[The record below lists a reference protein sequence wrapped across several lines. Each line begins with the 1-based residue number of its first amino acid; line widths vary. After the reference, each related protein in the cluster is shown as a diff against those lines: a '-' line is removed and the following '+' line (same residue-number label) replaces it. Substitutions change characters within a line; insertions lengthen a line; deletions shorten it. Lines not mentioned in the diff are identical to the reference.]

1 MHGVCRHFRQFVIAV
16 AILSVAMAFAV
27 SEISEVSDADNLS
40 IKSEYNIMSESSHT
54 AELSKVHGSGTFYIP
69 ESVFIDGNRY
79 EVVSIGPFAFS
90 ESSVTRVYI
99 PATVTDIAST
109 SFDYCATLS
118 QINVSEGGAFSSYD
132 GVLFDSEY
140 TAILR
145 CPEGRTGNYLIPS
158 GVSYVGDRAF
168 FNCVGMRDIASPGG
182 LVSIGNYSFT
192 NSGVCTIPLQLGVI
206 SIGDCAFYGCFNLT
220 NVWIPWSV
228 MVIGD
233 GAFSFCSSLTEITVQ
248 SNNQNYM
255 SADGVLFNKQGT
267 TLIAVP
273 GGISGSY
280 VVPSSTYILENGSFH
295 GCAKLESVTIG
306 KLISYFDYDLFRGC
320 SSLKEVCVEEGNA
333 TFSSKNGVI
342 LLNESMELIYVP
354 QNMGGVLTVPEGV
367 SRIDDFAMI
376 NGSKLT
382 GIVLPY
388 SYSDYQG
395 NIFEFAY
402 SLESI
407 EVDSSNSLFESFNG
421 CLYDKAGTLLAV
433 PVNKSGGL
441 VIKDDT
447 TEIAV
452 DAMDM
457 CTKITSVT
465 IPESLHDLETYAFY
479 GCESLVEI
487 RVSADN
493 PYYASVDGVLFDKNL
508 EKLLMYPEGRKG
520 SYAVPEG
527 VKTIADASFASC
539 MIESVRIPASVT
551 SIEDSAFSG
560 CFSLGY
566 IYIGGNPTLGIDSF
580 NLGRF
585 VYGSLECVV
594 DCPENPNIMA
604 GQNGII
610 PIMPS
615 ENRESYAPI
624 VAVAAIC
631 IVEASFIEAVYRKR

>member
-1 MHGVCRHFRQFVIAV
+1 MHGVCGPLRQFAIAV
-16 AILSVAMAFAV
+16 VVLSIVMSFAV
-27 SEISEVSDADNLS
+27 LEISEVSDADNQS
-40 IKSEYNIMSESSHT
+40 IVSEYSVISESSRT
-54 AELSKVHGSGTFYIP
+54 AELSKVHGSGTFHIP
-69 ESVFIDGNRY
+69 ENVLIDGNMY

-99 PATVTDIAST
+99 PVTVTEIEST

-118 QINVSEGGAFSSYD
+118 QINASEGGVFSSYD

-140 TAILR
+140 TTILR
-145 CPEGRTGNYLIPS
+145 CPEGRSGNYLIPS

-168 FNCVGMRDIASPGG
+168 YNCIGVRDVSSPGG

-192 NSGVCTIPLQLGVI
+192 NSGARTVPLQLGII
-206 SIGDCAFYGCFNLT
+206 SIGDCAFYGCYNLT
-220 NVWIPWSV
+220 NIWIPWSV

-233 GAFSFCSSLTEITVQ
+233 GAFSFCNSLTEITVQ
-248 SNNQNYM
+248 SNNQNYA
-255 SADGVLFNKQGT
+255 SVDGVLFNKQGT

-273 GGISGSY
+273 GAMGGSY
-280 VVPSSTYILENGSFH
+280 TVPSSTYILESGSFH
-295 GCAKLESVTIG
+295 GCAKLESVTLG

-342 LLNESMELIYVP
+342 LLNESMELIYIP
-354 QNMGGVLTVPEGV
+354 QNMDGVLTVPDGV

-376 NGSKLT
+376 NGSKLA
-382 GIVLPY
+382 GIVLPR

-407 EVDSSNSLFESFNG
+407 EVDSANTMFESFNG
-421 CLYDKAGTLLAV
+421 CLYDKIGTLLAV

-441 VIKDDT
+441 VIKDNT

-457 CTKITSVT
+457 CTKITSIT
-465 IPESLHDLETYAFY
+465 FPESLYDLESYAFY

-493 PYYASVDGVLFDKNL
+493 PYYASVDGVLFDKNI
-508 EKLLMYPEGRKG
+508 EKLIMYPEGRKG

-539 MIESVRIPASVT
+539 KIESVRIPASVT

-594 DCPENPNIMA
+594 DCPENPDIMA

-615 ENRESYAPI
+615 EDKVNYASI
-624 VAVAAIC
+624 AAIAAIC